1 MVQKSPEC
9 SIYGEFYGD
18 KSDREGEG
26 MGCSSFH
33 TKNYPMSVPHL
44 YRQVQDQ
51 VSQWIHPQ
59 DQRHLQVFCENVA
72 AILQAQSI
80 IIYPF

>member
-1 MVQKSPEC
+1 
-9 SIYGEFYGD
+9 
-18 KSDREGEG
+18 

-44 YRQVQDQ
+44 YRQLQAQ

-72 AILQAQSI
+72 AIWGKVRSRGSSRVRFKRHRSPL
-80 IIYPF
+80 P

>member
-1 MVQKSPEC
+1 MLKFP
-9 SIYGEFYGD
+9 
-18 KSDREGEG
+18 
-26 MGCSSFH
+26 H
-33 TKNYPMSVPHL
+33 KNYPMPVPHL

-72 AILQAQSI
+72 A
-80 IIYPF
+80 